1 MKRVLVTGARGFIGR
16 HSLPPLLELGY
27 EVVAVSTTPTPLH
40 SLATTQGANSS
51 PTNAASRVVWRTAD
65 LLDPQQ
71 SQRLLDEIRPTHLL
85 HLAWY
90 AKPGAYWNS
99 PENLRWL
106 EASQHLLRSFQAGG
120 GERVVAAGTC
130 AEYVETSG
138 IYHET
143 DTPVRPKTLYG
154 KCKHALHQYLDCLSE
169 VTGLRSAWA
178 RIFLLYGADGPS
190 EKFPQTVVASV
201 VRGQPALCSHG
212 RQVRDFLHVNDT
224 ADALV
229 ALLDSPV
236 QGVVNIGSGQGQQL
250 AKMAERLAA
259 RCRRSDLLKL
269 GALPAR
275 VNEPAIM
282 MADIS
287 RLRDEVGWSPRIDCN
302 QGLDQLAD
310 AWLGSMAHE
319 KAA

>member
-16 HSLPPLLELGY
+16 HCLLHLLELGY
-27 EVVAVSTTPTPLH
+27 EVVAVSTMPTPLQ
-40 SLATTQGANSS
+40 SLAATHCADGSV
-51 PTNAASRVVWRTAD
+51 TNAGSKIEWRTAD

-71 SQRLLDEIRPTHLL
+71 TQRLLDETRPTHLL

-106 EASQHLLRSFQAGG
+106 EASQDLLRRFQARG
-120 GERVVAAGTC
+120 GERVVVAGTC
-130 AEYVETSG
+130 AEYVETTG
-138 IYHET
+138 IHHEIE
-143 DTPVRPKTLYG
+143 TPVRPKTLYG

-169 VTGLRSAWA
+169 VTGLHSAWA
-178 RIFLLYGADGPS
+178 RIFLLYGADGPP

-212 RQVRDFLHVNDT
+212 RQVKDFLHVSDT

-229 ALLDSPV
+229 ALLESPV

-250 AKMAERLAA
+250 AEMAERLAA
-259 RCRRSDLLKL
+259 RCGRLDLLKL

-275 VNEPAIM
+275 PNEPAALI
-282 MADIS
+282 ADIS
-287 RLRDEVGWSPRIDCN
+287 RLRDEVGWSPRIDCHA
-302 QGLDQLAD
+302 GLDQLAD
-310 AWLGSMAHE
+310 AWLRSMAHE
-319 KAA
+319 EAA